1 MNKVTGER
9 IKKLRE
15 SRGMSKQ
22 KLADELNMKSYTSVT
37 GWEKGDN
44 LPRGLEMIKLAKLFN
59 VSTDYLYGLSDKE
72 RWED

>member
-1 MNKVTGER
+1 
-9 IKKLRE
+9 
-15 SRGMSKQ
+15 
-22 KLADELNMKSYTSVT
+22 MKSYTSVT